1 MYKTDLKI
9 HLIFV
14 VKYRQKLLVNDM
26 RDFVIETF
34 SNISENSDFSIDIM
48 ETDTDHIH
56 MMISYPPT
64 ISVTS
69 IVRKLKQISTYRLWK
84 IFENELEKHFWE
96 EHTFWSEGYFA
107 CSIGNASEDT
117 VRHYIETQG

>member
-14 VKYRQKLLVNDM
+14 VKYRQKLLVNDL

-34 SNISENSDFSIDIM
+34 SNISENSDFSINIM

-84 IFENELEKHFWE
+84 IFENDLKKHFWR
-96 EHTFWSEGYFA
+96 EHTFWSDGYFA

>member
-14 VKYRQKLLVNDM
+14 VKYRQKLLVNEM
-26 RDFVIETF
+26 RDFVMETF
-34 SNISENSDFSIDIM
+34 SNISKTSDFSIDIM
-48 ETDTDHIH
+48 ETDIDHIH

-84 IFENELEKHFWE
+84 NFENELKKHFWK
-96 EHTFWSEGYFA
+96 EHTFWSDGYFV

-117 VRHYIETQG
+117 VRYYIETQG

>member
-14 VKYRQKLLVNDM
+14 VKYRQKLLVNDL

-84 IFENELEKHFWE
+84 IFENDLKKHFWE

>member
-14 VKYRQKLLVNDM
+14 VKYRQKLLVNEM
-26 RDFVIETF
+26 RDFVMETF
-34 SNISENSDFSIDIM
+34 SNISKTSDFSIDIM
-48 ETDTDHIH
+48 ETDIDHIH

-64 ISVTS
+64 VSVAS

-84 IFENELEKHFWE
+84 NFENELKKHFWK
-96 EHTFWSEGYFA
+96 EHTFWSDGYFV

-117 VRHYIETQG
+117 VRYYIETQG

>member
-14 VKYRQKLLVNDM
+14 VKYRQKLLVNDL

-34 SNISENSDFSIDIM
+34 SNISKTSDFSIDIM
-48 ETDTDHIH
+48 ETDIDHIH

-84 IFENELEKHFWE
+84 IFENDLKKHFWR
-96 EHTFWSEGYFA
+96 EHTFWSDGYFA

-117 VRHYIETQG
+117 VRHYIEAQG

>member
-84 IFENELEKHFWE
+84 IFENDLKKHFWR
-96 EHTFWSEGYFA
+96 EHTFWSDGYFA

-117 VRHYIETQG
+117 VRHYIEAQG